1 MKNREQKL
9 KCLNGRTALK
19 RYIQAAGLIL
29 LLFLSTFLPV
39 QKIVTNTFGYPSM
52 QPASSVS
59 DEPSYGHKTEWL
71 SPFFN
76 SFSMSD
82 ILGAQRID
90 ILDAAASLKISKLRC
105 LFSEHDTGLSVQEE
119 KRLAHLIYQES
130 VRHQYDPELIMAI
143 IFAESSFH
151 NWSRSKRGA
160 IGLMQILPKTGM
172 ELAQSNDLPFY
183 SSRSLFDPHLNVQ
196 FGVQY
201 LTYLH
206 RRFGNLELALTAYNY
221 GPTRVSQWL
230 SEDQPL
236 PTRYTR
242 KVLAHYQTFMDE
254 ETD

>member
-1 MKNREQKL
+1 
-9 KCLNGRTALK
+9 
-19 RYIQAAGLIL
+19 
-29 LLFLSTFLPV
+29 
-39 QKIVTNTFGYPSM
+39 
-52 QPASSVS
+52 
-59 DEPSYGHKTEWL
+59 
-71 SPFFN
+71 
-76 SFSMSD
+76 MSD

-105 LFSEHDTGLSVQEE
+105 LFSEHYTGLSVQEE
-119 KRLAHLIYQES
+119 KRLAYLIYQES

-151 NWSRSKRGA
+151 NWSRSKKGA

-183 SSRSLFDPHLNVQ
+183 SSRSLFDPRLNVK

-206 RRFGNLELALTAYNY
+206 HRFGDLELALTAYNY